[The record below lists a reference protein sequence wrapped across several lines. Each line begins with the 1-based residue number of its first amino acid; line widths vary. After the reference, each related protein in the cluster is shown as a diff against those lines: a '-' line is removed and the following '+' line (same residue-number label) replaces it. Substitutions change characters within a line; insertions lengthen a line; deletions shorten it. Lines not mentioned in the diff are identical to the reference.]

1 MHGAWCA
8 LALQDAEA
16 ILEHLT
22 KPDVE
27 AAVLRRV
34 EAKAAAFGQDIET
47 PSPPPASPSPAGSS
61 AGDGAAAGHAQPK
74 RVGSVEEQGRGGPS
88 APAEKRFKVEPAVV
102 AELYGRWIMPLTK
115 QVQVDYLLR
124 RLDAE

>member
-1 MHGAWCA
+1 M
-8 LALQDAEA
+8 LALQDADA
-16 ILEHLT
+16 ILQHLT

-47 PSPPPASPSPAGSS
+47 PSPAPAPADGSG
-61 AGDGAAAGHAQPK
+61 AGDGAGVAHSLSRG
-74 RVGSVEEQGRGGPS
+74 VLEEQGSRGSS
-88 APAEKRFKVEPAVV
+88 AQAEKRFKVEPAVV

-124 RLDAE
+124 RLEEE